1 MKNILRS
8 KVNEKIV
15 NIVAVIAAVI
25 TIMFA
30 LSADTLYDY
39 FPAYAGRLLIGT
51 VLLMFCLVVMPA
63 KIKVKRRTHLD
74 QKYIFLDI
82 DGTSNILEDTVI
94 SRIQKDAL
102 FVFANGASN
111 LSLQRDLERIQFLA
125 KARSMRKV
133 EDFVDKFL
141 TVLAIEHFSED

>member
-1 MKNILRS
+1 MRNILRS

-25 TIMFA
+25 TIVFA

-51 VLLMFCLVVMPA
+51 VLLMLYLVVMPG
-63 KIKVKRRTHLD
+63 KIKVKRTHLD

-82 DGTSNILEDTVI
+82 DGTSNMLEDTVI

-141 TVLAIEHFSED
+141 TVLAIEYFSED